1 MTVSNFRQ
9 LEAFVAVVE
18 QRNFT
23 RAAKALEISQ
33 PAVSFQIRSL
43 EDHLGAQLVERLGR
57 QVRLTPAG
65 EVVYTEAK
73 NVLAARERM
82 QDALA
87 ALTSLQA
94 GKVIVGASTIPGEY
108 VLPRLAGEFKALYP
122 GVQIALHI
130 GESSR
135 VAQWLLD
142 RTVDL
147 GVVGVTVDNPQL
159 RFTRIFSD
167 ELVVV
172 IPAGHPLASQAEIA
186 LDQVLGEPFVLRGAG
201 SGTRQVFEHALVAA
215 GLSPSRLN
223 AVMELDTTRAVLSAV
238 EAGVGVSVVSRW
250 AAAELEGQS
259 LVARPVGGG
268 HLVRELFLAENT
280 TRFMAPAAQRFAAY
294 LVEHGATEAGP
305 A

>member
-1 MTVSNFRQ
+1 MVNLRQ

-23 RAAKALEISQ
+23 RAAKTLAISQ
-33 PAVSFQIRSL
+33 PAVSFLIHSL
-43 EDHLGAQLVERLGR
+43 EEHLGVQLLERLGR

-65 EVVYTEAK
+65 EVVYAEAK
-73 NVLAARERM
+73 NILAAQERM
-82 QDALA
+82 HEALA
-87 ALTSLQA
+87 SLNSLQA
-94 GKVIVGASTIPGEY
+94 GRVVVGASTIPGEY

-122 GVQIALHI
+122 RVKIALRI
-130 GESSR
+130 GESTK
-135 VAQWLLD
+135 VAEWLLD

-172 IPAGHPLASQAEIA
+172 MPAGHPLAAQPEIA
-186 LDQVLGEPFVLRGAG
+186 LEELVKEPFVLRGAG
-201 SGTRQVFEHALVAA
+201 SGTRQIFEHALLEA
-215 GLSPSRLN
+215 GLSPDRLN

-250 AAAELEGQS
+250 AVAELERS
-259 LVARPVGGG
+259 LVARPVAGG

-280 TRFMAPAAQRFAAY
+280 VRYMAPAARRFAEY
-294 LVEHGATEAGP
+294 LVEHGPREGALT
-305 A
+305 